1 MLYVERVQMGS
12 WYNHSSCTD
21 EFRSFGILFMTP
33 GMGVVNFSMYFC
45 LSLCFLTSIDCYL
58 NVTGVGLLLLN
69 FIIINEN
76 L

>member
-1 MLYVERVQMGS
+1 MLNGYKWAHATITALVLMSLEA
-12 WYNHSSCTD
+12 C
-21 EFRSFGILFMTP
+21 GILFMTP

>member
-1 MLYVERVQMGS
+1 MLNGYKWAHGTITAHVLMSLEA
-12 WYNHSSCTD
+12 C
-21 EFRSFGILFMTP
+21 GILFMTP